1 MTLHQPTAEHYETQ
15 RELDQ
20 MIAQREQ
27 RTAVIGAREQAV
39 IDYWR
44 TMPRPYAVATH
55 ADPNR
60 DSPGYYIVTVQC
72 PYCPRSH
79 FHGWGG
85 PGDPGGHRAAHC
97 TDDAARKINGRGYV
111 ISIPAD
117 LKGTR

>member
-1 MTLHQPTAEHYETQ
+1 MTLHQATADYYAGL
-15 RELDQ
+15 RRIDQ
-20 MIAQREQ
+20 MSAEAAQSA
-27 RTAVIGAREQAV
+27 AVLDAREQAV

-60 DSPGYYIVTVQC
+60 DSPGYYVVTVQC

-85 PGDPGGHRAAHC
+85 PGDTGGHRAAHC
-97 TDDAARKINGRGYV
+97 TDDTARTINGRGYV